1 MLTNHNYSCINN
13 DWDDDKIAECCKTT
27 TPGDPKCS
35 DCCYD
40 TWQEELQKVNP
51 LYLQII
57 EQAAQLQS
65 KISFITDRRNRFQ
78 TWDDEL
84 IKAETLSVDICYQ
97 LKLIAVQSDKI
108 WFNSCKAEEAIEIL
122 FCMIRDTYSQIDKI
136 KTVYDGLQNCI
147 SRLTD
152 PSLVPG
158 QGILKSLDDYRQKL
172 DAVIKTRDDII
183 KSIIE
188 AIRLACLIRDNIS
201 TKCCDDEFDPC
212 AANNTPCDCNQDDIY
227 YGFKTIIC
235 EWYNSF
241 ACNVD
246 CSDGDN
252 NAASAMTAK
261 QQYPSH
267 DHDHDHGYKHNC
279 NECILEPTFEFPICY
294 NSFKQELESWIASDN
309 DKLKTLTTEF
319 NDVKLR
325 SAALLACKTSLD
337 NAIKAV
343 DPKQRCK

>member
-1 MLTNHNYSCINN
+1 MLTNHNYSSINDN
-13 DWDDDKIAECCKTT
+13 WDQDKIADCCSNG
-27 TPGDPKCS
+27 TPPNPNCN

-40 TWQEELQKVNP
+40 TWQAELQKVTP
-51 LYLQII
+51 LYYQIV
-57 EQAAQLQS
+57 EHAAQLQA
-65 KISFITDRRNRFQ
+65 KISFITDRRNRYQ
-78 TWDDEL
+78 LWDDEL
-84 IKAETLSVDICYQ
+84 TKAEMLSSEICYQ

-122 FCMIRDTYSQIDKI
+122 FCMIRDTFSQVDKI
-136 KTVYDGLQNCI
+136 KGVYDGLQNCI

-201 TKCCDDEFDPC
+201 THCCDDEFDPC
-212 AANNTPCDCNQDDIY
+212 AANDTPCGCNPDQIY

-235 EWYNSF
+235 EWYDSF
-241 ACNVD
+241 ACAVD
-246 CSDGDN
+246 CTDETSGGAG
-252 NAASAMTAK
+252 AAVAMK
-261 QQYPSH
+261 QQYPVKDTHQGNAHHS
-267 DHDHDHGYKHNC
+267 D
-279 NECILEPTFEFPICY
+279 ECKLEPTFEFPIC
-294 NSFKQELESWIASDN
+294 NNPFKIELESWIANDN
-309 DKLKTLTTEF
+309 AKLKTLTDEL
-319 NDVKLR
+319 NQVKIR
-325 SAALLACKTSLD
+325 KETLLACKTSLD

-343 DPKQRCK
+343 DPKTRCK